1 MTTCSHPYTGAI
13 AGLATKHDKLPLI
26 APAMSGT
33 CGLHVVAVEIDTDV
47 FGTFAGEV
55 SRTSSPLD
63 TAIAKARRGMEASGL
78 PIGIASE
85 GSFGP
90 FAQVP
95 MLLANTEIVVLV
107 DDERGIAIHES
118 DYVVSPPS
126 LYVEVTVGADI
137 TSLLEKAHFPSHG
150 LIVRPLRVMKP
161 IVKGIHDEK
170 VLDAAINY
178 CMKATTDGVVM
189 VQSDLRAHH
198 HPSRREVIRSAA
210 VRLAQRVS
218 SLCPECGCPGWGVVR
233 VRRGALCSYCTHPT
247 NGKVSDIF
255 GCSACS
261 FEDEVLPTEAIAV
274 DPRHCPMCNP

>member
-1 MTTCSHPYTGAI
+1 
-13 AGLATKHDKLPLI
+13 
-26 APAMSGT
+26 MSGT